1 MCQAAKIVVKS
12 KGEKSN
18 FESVKL
24 SPGEIGNKKL
34 LEYQYIRKFRIA
46 CITCVTPPQFSRP
59 APLIFYPDFIKADL
73 IAVGLSPFRPES
85 AALRAGRLLRE
96 EIHEKVR
103 HGKASPSRIFERM
116 NEKALGVC
124 SRAFSINWSELG
136 FEPSTHCSRSRRSCA
151 TVHMARARGHGC
163 HQTALSSAL

>member
-103 HGKASPSRIFERM
+103 QGKASPSRIIERM

-124 SRAFSINWSELG
+124 LRAFSIKTPMTPRPPLSYVAE
-136 FEPSTHCSRSRRSCA
+136 T
-151 TVHMARARGHGC
+151 TGC
-163 HQTALSSAL
+163 MTAHSNCLILLPNGAQGKVSWR